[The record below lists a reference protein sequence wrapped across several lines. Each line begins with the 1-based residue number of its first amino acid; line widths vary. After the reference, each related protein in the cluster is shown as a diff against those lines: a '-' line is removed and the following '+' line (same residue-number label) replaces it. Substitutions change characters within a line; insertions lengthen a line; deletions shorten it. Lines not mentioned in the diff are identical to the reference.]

1 MNKEKSQ
8 TKISHLD
15 RLKLKISPNKKAA
28 ALKIL
33 WVAATQVF
41 RKELTKE
48 ITISKQLL
56 GLEKECL
63 QSVVVLN
70 CINKDFKQI
79 IWTKNI
85 SLPLDE
91 LCLSFG
97 MYKLSVTLKN
107 PNKEE
112 SNYFGLLNTNDKSEE
127 TIVYELLFDG
137 KWFKIND
144 IESSNMNLAERLKYK
159 INELESNL
167 ECDSDFDDIEKK
179 EISAIDLQ
187 TQSSTVKSKLNLPNL

>member
-15 RLKLKISPNKKAA
+15 RLKLKTSPNKKAA

-41 RKELTKE
+41 RKELTTE

-56 GLEKECL
+56 GLEKEWL
-63 QSVVVLN
+63 QSVVLN
-70 CINKDFKQI
+70 CINKDSKQI

-97 MYKLSVTLKN
+97 MYKLSVILKN
-107 PNKEE
+107 INKEE
-112 SNYFGLLNTNDKSEE
+112 SNYSGLLNTNDKSEE

-179 EISAIDLQ
+179 EINAIDLQ